1 MSNLVE
7 ISEISSSRKNNI
19 FKYEISNIEEL
30 YSVCANRDNYKK
42 TVKDGKE
49 IRQYR
54 FLNFWAYFVKD
65 EAAEETIENNKIF
78 ITKKEFLE
86 ENDSY
91 ECEEDNIELKMHNG
105 MWISIDGWKI
115 EYNMVWESNNLLTV
129 EVKKEGENTY
139 VSYFTADEK
148 ISEQVIEK
156 AKKVCTVLELFDAIE
171 YSVEESKE
179 VIEVFKK
186 VFDYEKIEELE
197 NKVLIEENQEL
208 YQKINDLN
216 NKLEEITNKVNE
228 ISLEASRADKETKK
242 TIEEMHQISKETLKI
257 KRENESL
264 KTNIFN
270 IRNFVTKRCA
280 FIPIIGR
287 IIIKEMNKELGSKAL
302 PSGE

>member
-1 MSNLVE
+1 MNNLVE
-7 ISEISSSRKNNI
+7 ISEVSDSRKNNI

-30 YSVCANRDNYKK
+30 YSVCANKDNYKK
-42 TVKDGKE
+42 VVKDNKE

-54 FLNFWAYFVKD
+54 FLNFWAYFVK
-65 EAAEETIENNKIF
+65 EEGAEETIENNKIF
-78 ITKKEFLE
+78 ITKKEFLKKI
-86 ENDSY
+86 DSS
-91 ECEEDNIELKMHNG
+91 ESEQDDIQLKMDNG
-105 MWISIDGWKI
+105 MWISVEGWKI
-115 EYNMVWESNNLLTV
+115 EYNVIWESNTLLTI

-139 VSYFTADEK
+139 ISYFTADEK
-148 ISEQVIEK
+148 ISKQIVERVK
-156 AKKVCTVLELFDAIE
+156 GVCTVLELFDSIE
-171 YSVEESKE
+171 YSVEEVKE
-179 VIEVFKK
+179 VVELFKK
-186 VFDYEKIEELE
+186 AFSYEKVEGLE
-197 NKVLIEENQEL
+197 NKILIEENKEL
-208 YQKINDLN
+208 YQKVCELN

-228 ISLEASRADKETKK
+228 ISLEASRADRETKK